1 MTWSIPAYGD
11 IASLLTERSGLS
23 FPSARR
29 GFAESGI
36 VRAMTRA
43 RTKDPLAY
51 LELVNNDLNVF
62 ETLLSEITVGETYF
76 YRDPKQFEFIKEAVF
91 PTFGHALRVWS
102 AGCSTG
108 EEAYTL
114 AIALEQCGL
123 ESRSQVL
130 GSDISPA
137 AIATAREGV
146 YGDWSFREIDS
157 MWRARYFTR
166 AAKNRW
172 KIVPRFSAR
181 VTFESRNLANATSPD
196 GFDVI
201 LCRNVLM
208 YLESDVVAR
217 VTSLLLSALREGG
230 WLFTSPSDPM
240 VSESEGIEIVNTPSG
255 LAYRRRAARFVS
267 AVDFADTS
275 LVGRSHF
282 LSVENALSNSGHSR
296 LPGSVPIQTP
306 PREASAHSTALSRPA
321 ALSAITVSR
330 PTSAVVSI
338 VDETLNPQRY
348 VREAMELLDEDR
360 AGEAAIAAR
369 RAIFLDRTT
378 AFAHLLLGRALRL
391 GGRTVAARRA
401 LGRAQRL
408 SEDGDG
414 IAASVEAELSLL
426 RARSSTIGVG
436 V

>member
-1 MTWSIPAYGD
+1 M
-11 IASLLTERSGLS
+11 
-23 FPSARR
+23 
-29 GFAESGI
+29 
-36 VRAMTRA
+36 V
-43 RTKDPLAY
+43 Y
-51 LELVNNDLNVF
+51 LNRVYNDLDAF

-76 YRDPKQFEFIKEAVF
+76 YRDPKQFEFIKEAVLPAF
-91 PTFGHALRVWS
+91 SRSIRVWS
-102 AGCSTG
+102 AGCATG
-108 EEAYTL
+108 EEAYSL

-130 GSDISPA
+130 GSDISTV

-157 MWRARYFTR
+157 MWRARYFSR

-172 KIVPRFSAR
+172 KIAPRIASR
-181 VTFESRNLANATSPD
+181 VTFESRNLASAMTAE

-217 VTSLLLSALREGG
+217 VTSLLTSALREGG
-230 WLFTSPSDPM
+230 WLFTSPSDPII
-240 VSESEGIEIVNTPSG
+240 SDANIEIVTTPSG
-255 LAYRRRAARFVS
+255 LAYRRGAAQVLFSIGAPRH
-267 AVDFADTS
+267 DDIS
-275 LVGRSHF
+275 LDGRSY
-282 LSVENALSNSGHSR
+282 
-296 LPGSVPIQTP
+296 
-306 PREASAHSTALSRPA
+306 RETSSRPA
-321 ALSAITVSR
+321 APIAAPVI
-330 PTSAVVSI
+330 AI
-338 VDETLNPQRY
+338 VDETLDPQRY

-369 RAIFLDRTT
+369 RAIFLDRTG

-401 LGRAQRL
+401 LGRAHRL

-414 IAASVEAELSLL
+414 IGASVQAELSLL
-426 RARSSTIGVG
+426 RTRPSRIGAG

>member
-1 MTWSIPAYGD
+1 MA
-11 IASLLTERSGLS
+11 
-23 FPSARR
+23 
-29 GFAESGI
+29 
-36 VRAMTRA
+36 RA
-43 RTKDPLAY
+43 RAKDPLVY
-51 LELVNNDLNVF
+51 LKLVNNDLDAF

-76 YRDPKQFEFIKEAVF
+76 YRDPKQFEFIKEAVI
-91 PTFGHALRVWS
+91 PTFGRGLHIWS

-123 ESRSQVL
+123 ESHSQVL

-137 AIATAREGV
+137 SIATARAGV

-172 KIVPRFSAR
+172 KIAPRFSTR
-181 VTFESRNLANATSPD
+181 VTFEARNLVNATPSD

-217 VTSLLLSALREGG
+217 VTSLLVSALRDGG
-230 WLFTSPSDPM
+230 WLFTSPSDPI
-240 VSESEGIEIVNTPSG
+240 VSVADVEIVTTPSG
-255 LAYRRRAARFVS
+255 LAYRRNAARVF
-267 AVDFADTS
+267 AVGVERADVP
-275 LVGRSHF
+275 LAGRSHF
-282 LSVENALSNSGHSR
+282 LSVENARSNSGHSR
-296 LPGSVPIQTP
+296 PPGSVPIQTP
-306 PREASAHSTALSRPA
+306 VRETSVRSTPVK
-321 ALSAITVSR
+321 TD
-330 PTSAVVSI
+330 TSAAVTRAAVVPI
-338 VDETLNPQRY
+338 VDETLDPVRY

-369 RAIFLDRTT
+369 RAIFLDRTG

-391 GGRTVAARRA
+391 AGRIVAARRA
-401 LGRAQRL
+401 LGHAQRL
-408 SEDGDG
+408 SEAGDG
-414 IAASVEAELSLL
+414 VAASVEAELSLL
-426 RARSSTIGVG
+426 RARVSPIGVG
-436 V
+436 P